1 MVTSL
6 YCETIG
12 YGVSFDSTLIPVKV
26 LCTLYTMWLLVS
38 LLHLQRVALMVMGKS
53 WSVSNIAGGHWQHCH
68 FWEGVLVL
76 EGSNL
81 ARLIASS
88 SDDVGRC
95 VLSNCLLRAKNL
107 AFLGLVSQSLSSELP
122 LVVPLAI
129 SDLALGRLGNAL
141 LLGGGGSGV
150 EVFRIWLIHLSLL
163 TASCCC
169 SCRNLLVTAL
179 LCWSLT
185 A

>member
-1 MVTSL
+1 MVISL

-12 YGVSFDSTLIPVKV
+12 YGVPFDSTLVPVKV
-26 LCTLYTMWLLVS
+26 LCTLYTMRLLVS

-53 WSVSNIAGGHWQHCH
+53 WSVSNIAGGRLATLSLLGGWAGP
-68 FWEGVLVL
+68 WEEIV
-76 EGSNL
+76 L
-81 ARLIASS
+81 ARLTASS

-95 VLSNCLLRAKNL
+95 VLSNRLFRAKNL

-129 SDLALGRLGNAL
+129 SNLALGRLGNAL

-150 EVFRIWLIHLSLL
+150 EVFRIWAHTFEL
-163 TASCCC
+163 ARC
-169 SCRNLLVTAL
+169 
-179 LCWSLT
+179 
-185 A
+185 

>member
-1 MVTSL
+1 MTSL

-12 YGVSFDSTLIPVKV
+12 YGVPFGLTLIPVKV
-26 LCTLYTMWLLVS
+26 LCTLYTMQLLVS

-53 WSVSNIAGGHWQHCH
+53 WSVSNIAGGRWQHCH

-76 EGSNL
+76 GGNSL
-81 ARLIASS
+81 ACLTASS

-95 VLSNCLLRAKNL
+95 VLSNRLLRAKNL
-107 AFLGLVSQSLSSELP
+107 AFLGFSQSLSSELP

-129 SDLALGRLGNAL
+129 SDLALARLGNAL

-150 EVFRIWLIHLSLL
+150 EVFRIWFMHLSLL
-163 TASCCC
+163 AASCCC

-179 LCWSLT
+179 PCWSLT

>member
-1 MVTSL
+1 MIVIVNKLSQIWLQTVNANQK
-6 YCETIG
+6 G
-12 YGVSFDSTLIPVKV
+12 DSRSMTCGCV
-26 LCTLYTMWLLVS
+26 LDPAS
-38 LLHLQRVALMVMGKS
+38 MVMGKS
-53 WSVSNIAGGHWQHCH
+53 WSVSNITGGRLATCH

-76 EGSNL
+76 GGNSL
-81 ARLIASS
+81 ARLTASS

-95 VLSNCLLRAKNL
+95 VLSNRLFRAKNL
-107 AFLGLVSQSLSSELP
+107 AFLGFSQSLSSELP

-163 TASCCC
+163 A
-169 SCRNLLVTAL
+169 
-179 LCWSLT
+179 
-185 A
+185 

>member
-1 MVTSL
+1 
-6 YCETIG
+6 
-12 YGVSFDSTLIPVKV
+12 
-26 LCTLYTMWLLVS
+26 
-38 LLHLQRVALMVMGKS
+38 MVMGKS
-53 WSVSNIAGGHWQHCH
+53 WSVSNIAGGVWQHCH

-76 EGSNL
+76 GGNSL
-81 ARLIASS
+81 ARLTASS

-95 VLSNCLLRAKNL
+95 VLSNRLFRAKNL

-163 TASCCC
+163 AASCCC

-179 LCWSLT
+179 PCWSLT